1 MFHHEVCRVWGT
13 YFIKWWA
20 ILEGYEKIVLQ
31 FSHEAREFFPE
42 LLDTWEAPKA
52 DKKLKTSKASNEFRG
67 E

>member
-1 MFHHEVCRVWGT
+1 MG
-13 YFIKWWA
+13 
-20 ILEGYEKIVLQ
+20 GYEKIVLQ

-52 DKKLKTSKASNEFRG
+52 DKKLITSKASNEFRG